1 MKFNQLL
8 LATSSMALMIL
19 PACNW
24 WGSSKNESDNLTIEE
39 VLVMEPEAQLI
50 ESEQLE
56 EQGEINDLNLLD
68 EK

>member
-1 MKFNQLL
+1 
-8 LATSSMALMIL
+8 MALMIL